1 MKIAS
6 MLGILLLAGTIIYVE
21 WKRSE
26 EKKVRMITAGIS
38 AVSAV
43 IGTILLFDPRLPG
56 PGLIIKLL
64 FGSIDKV
71 MK

>member
-1 MKIAS
+1 
-6 MLGILLLAGTIIYVE
+6 VE